1 MALMLRLSLPVVALL
16 VALGGEITSIVL
28 PPSYQGHVTL
38 LFPIVGCGVIAANL
52 MSFVFVNIIHAHKR
66 PWLLISSSLPGS
78 VATIGLSL
86 LLIPPLAETGAAL
99 ALLGGAIVGLAATVV
114 VTERLTPVPVPW
126 RDIGVSVVI
135 AAASGVAAALG
146 AAAMGDGAA
155 IIRLV
160 AGGLAGG
167 AVFLGGNS
175 LIYPEATRQ
184 LARKLAG
191 RLGMA

>member
-1 MALMLRLSLPVVALL
+1 MQQRNVAYSMLETLRAVLQFVLPVVTMVLL
-16 VALGGEITSIVL
+16 HGS
-28 PPSYQGHVTL
+28 
-38 LFPIVGCGVIAANL
+38 
-52 MSFVFVNIIHAHKR
+52 SFLVVS
-66 PWLLISSSLPGS
+66 LSSSLG
-78 VATIGLSL
+78 A
-86 LLIPPLAETGAAL
+86 LIAAL
-99 ALLGGAIVGLAATVV
+99 AACTIAFRGIVIGAARFTYRELFAIGVPMIVLAIVGLAATVV